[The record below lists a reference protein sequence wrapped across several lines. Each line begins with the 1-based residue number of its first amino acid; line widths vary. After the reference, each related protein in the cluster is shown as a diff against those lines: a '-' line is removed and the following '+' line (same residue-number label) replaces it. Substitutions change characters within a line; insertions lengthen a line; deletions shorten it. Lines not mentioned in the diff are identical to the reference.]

1 MSIKFLVIAIS
12 IIFSIIFDSALGVS
26 KYPVLTLV
34 VCAIVFLYEY
44 LSPFIYSSR

>member
-1 MSIKFLVIAIS
+1 MSIKFLVVTVS
-12 IIFSIIFDSALGVS
+12 IVFSIIFDSALGVS
-26 KYPVLTLV
+26 EYPVITLV